1 MRIFALSWVRAVAVV
16 VRSTHDHIF
25 LLGVSTGV
33 GRTRILVAVRST
45 HDHIFFLGMGVSI
58 GIGTRILVTVT
69 RRHGS
74 LSMG

>member
-1 MRIFALSWVRAVAVV
+1 MRIFALSWARAVA
-16 VRSTHDHIF
+16 HDHIF

-33 GRTRILVAVRST
+33 GTRILVTVRST
-45 HDHIFFLGMGVSI
+45 HDHIFILGLGVSIGI